1 MLFPALPSHLR
12 NHDARRCFGRE
23 REKHPRPGRIHPRQ
37 LCMGYANLHN
47 KPGIGALELFL
58 RGAGSDNDGD
68 GDGGIAGSVGG
79 EENGGAGRG
88 MDRLARWTFRS
99 FSHGCVEFR
108 SYSCWQDRRGPRW
121 GGGKG
126 SSTWLVVAST
136 LDLRA
141 QLVRQGVWSADFL
154 QDEPSA
160 PDRSTESVDAAC
172 MTFSK
177 WNASFHLPTAV
188 WDTVNDQVPPPED
201 ESEEEQNNQQAEE
214 DKRGAAALEPGITV
228 PASGVRV
235 GEQSADR
242 WRCRPHRPWNRPGAC
257 GLRPRFTSPVE
268 TRADVDMGCFPQVYV
283 R

>member
-1 MLFPALPSHLR
+1 M
-12 NHDARRCFGRE
+12 
-23 REKHPRPGRIHPRQ
+23 
-37 LCMGYANLHN
+37 
-47 KPGIGALELFL
+47 
-58 RGAGSDNDGD
+58 
-68 GDGGIAGSVGG
+68 
-79 EENGGAGRG
+79 
-88 MDRLARWTFRS
+88 
-99 FSHGCVEFR
+99 
-108 SYSCWQDRRGPRW
+108 
-121 GGGKG
+121 
-126 SSTWLVVAST
+126 VAST

-188 WDTVNDQVPPPED
+188 WDTLNDQVD

-235 GEQSADR
+235 GEPPAEPLALPTPPALEPPR
-242 WRCRPHRPWNRPGAC
+242 GMRITAAFHRPRRNEGQC
-257 GLRPRFTSPVE
+257 
-268 TRADVDMGCFPQVYV
+268 
-283 R
+283 